1 MSIAKTAAFEELLTP
16 AGDPIMTAKFLV
28 PVLNA
33 PVLDRPRLV
42 QQLTAA
48 AAGPLTLISA
58 PAGSGK
64 TVLAGS
70 WVRAGAAPGPVG
82 WIQLDEE
89 DDLPGIFWTYLLTGL
104 ERAGAEM
111 TGVGRPKV
119 PQRIDH
125 SLLVRL
131 AARLSERPVPIVLVL
146 DNVQTIT
153 QQRIFDDL
161 DFLARHA
168 AGRLRLVLLTRVD
181 PGLPL
186 PQYRLEGALSELR
199 FSDL

>member
-58 PAGSGK
+58 SAGSGK
-64 TVLAGS
+64 TVLASS

-82 WIQLDEE
+82 WIRLDEE
-89 DDLPGIFWTYLLTGL
+89 DDVPGVFWTYVLIGL
-104 ERAGAEM
+104 ERAGVDV
-111 TGVGRPKV
+111 TGVGIPEDAE
-119 PQRIDH
+119 RIDH

-131 AARLSERPVPIVLVL
+131 AARLSERSAPIVLVL
-146 DNVQTIT
+146 DKAETIT
-153 QQRIFDDL
+153 RQRIFD
-161 DFLARHA
+161 
-168 AGRLRLVLLTRVD
+168 
-181 PGLPL
+181 
-186 PQYRLEGALSELR
+186 
-199 FSDL
+199 